1 MLLRRRW
8 QEMRMRVN
16 PSNILILAGLLTLG
30 QLSPIALAECPEFVN
45 GVQVGTVAHSLLNEI
60 SGIAASRDNPGVI
73 WAHNDSGGS
82 ARLWAMNTFGIH
94 LGTYNLTGATALDW
108 EDMAIGPGPVPG
120 QDYLYVA
127 DTGNNEGLIDFTFTI
142 YRVPEPAVSAGQDP
156 VDANLTGVDALPVR
170 YPDSVRHGCE
180 TILVDPLN
188 GDIYLC
194 TKDRWGDD
202 NGVMKVYHY
211 PAPHTPGVE
220 YTMQYVADADVQL
233 INGEMA
239 VGGDVSLDG
248 RLIIIRTDGDAMR
261 ALLWQRDPDDPNLWP
276 AFGNPMC
283 IVPQI
288 DEPQGEAISFEANGC
303 GYYTVSEG
311 AYQPIYYFART
322 GTCPASTGDLN
333 WDGYVD
339 LADLDILSSHW
350 LQDSFTPHNLITLD
364 DFEDYN
370 DTSDLEAHWYDYADT
385 PIQTLETEEVF
396 SSAKAMKID
405 YSDSNQPTVR
415 KDLGAPQDWTIHENV
430 KIYFKGQVSN
440 RAKDI
445 TLTLF
450 NAAGA
455 SAAAVTF
462 IDGTKEKYW
471 TTLQTDLDPANPL
484 LQSIRYI
491 NVAINAEGESG
502 TVYFDDLKVI
512 TTEPEYVCSTTIYED
527 LNADC
532 WINML
537 DFAIM
542 ALHWLTNVTP

>member
-1 MLLRRRW
+1 
-8 QEMRMRVN
+8 MRAK
-16 PSNILILAGLLTLG
+16 PLHILILTGLLTLG
-30 QLSPIALAECPEFVN
+30 QLSPIVLAKCPEFVN
-45 GVQVGTVAHSLLNEI
+45 GVQVGTVAHSLLKEV

-94 LGTYNLTGATALDW
+94 LGTYNLSGANADDW
-108 EDMAIGPGPVPG
+108 EDMAIGPGPIPG

-127 DTGNNEGLIDFTFTI
+127 DTGNNEGLTDFTFTI
-142 YRVPEPAVSAGQDP
+142 YRVPEPTVSPGQDP
-156 VDANLTGVDALPVR
+156 VDANLAGVDTLPVR

-202 NGVMKVYHY
+202 NGVMKVYRY
-211 PAPHTPGVE
+211 PAPHAPGVE
-220 YTMQYVADADVQL
+220 YTMQHVADVEL

-261 ALLWQRDPDDPNLWP
+261 ALLWQRYPDPDPNLWQ
-276 AFGNPMC
+276 AFTNNPMC

-288 DEPQGEAISFEANGC
+288 DEPQGEAISFETNGC

-311 AYQPIYYFART
+311 SYQPIYYFART
-322 GTCPASTGDLN
+322 GTCPASILTGDLN
-333 WDGYVD
+333 WDGHVD
-339 LADLDILSSHW
+339 LVDLTILSSHW
-350 LQDSFTPHNLITLD
+350 LQDSFTSQSLITLD

-370 DTSDLEAHWYDYADT
+370 DTSDLEAHWYDYVGA
-385 PIQTLETEEVF
+385 PVQTLETQEVRGG
-396 SSAKAMKID
+396 ARVVKID
-405 YSDSNQPTVR
+405 YSGSNQPTIR
-415 KDLGAPQDWTIHENV
+415 KDLGAPEDWTIYKNV
-430 KIYFKGQVSN
+430 KIYFKGHAAN
-440 RAKDI
+440 KPKDI

-450 NAAGA
+450 NATSA
-455 SAAAVTF
+455 SAAAATF
-462 IDGTKEKYW
+462 IDGTKIKDW
-471 TTLQTDLDPANPL
+471 TTLATDLDLANPL
-484 LQSIRYI
+484 LQTVQYI
-491 NVAINAEGESG
+491 NLAINAEGESG
-502 TVYFDDLKVI
+502 TVYFDDLEVI

-527 LNADC
+527 LNTDC
-532 WINML
+532 WINMF

-542 ALHWLTNVTP
+542 ASHWLADVTP